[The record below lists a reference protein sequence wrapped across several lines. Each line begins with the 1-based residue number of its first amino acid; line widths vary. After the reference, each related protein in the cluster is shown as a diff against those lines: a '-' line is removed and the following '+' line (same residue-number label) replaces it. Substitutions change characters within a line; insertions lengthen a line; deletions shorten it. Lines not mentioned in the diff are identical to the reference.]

1 MLASVDLE
9 SAKKRLELITQEMAA
24 IKASGEVAAPKTWIA
39 KYAVP
44 RKGKKYY
51 YYRLMEAR
59 ERKSKSGKIQGQT
72 KLYLGN
78 SESELYLHH
87 RAAIERRQ
95 QLKSLEREYNKLKKK
110 YGTAKESG
118 LIEHSE
124 ELSSAES
131 VEVKADLKGE
141 RENNQE
147 LVKAIEKLE
156 LGQEQI
162 LDVLKALAEKVGVE
176 VSLKIYK

>member
-95 QLKSLEREYNKLKKK
+95 R
-110 YGTAKESG
+110 
-118 LIEHSE
+118 
-124 ELSSAES
+124 
-131 VEVKADLKGE
+131 
-141 RENNQE
+141 
-147 LVKAIEKLE
+147 
-156 LGQEQI
+156 
-162 LDVLKALAEKVGVE
+162 
-176 VSLKIYK
+176 